1 MSVKWTT
8 KITVTNLSNRDVQVT
23 GTRTETVGEDVAVE
37 TIAIGATW
45 KQGVTKGNFLTS
57 VGNTIWESYQAQ
69 VARSEDVVE
78 FLTNCETLLAGGLDV
93 KETE

>member
-1 MSVKWTT
+1 MAVAWTT

-23 GTRTETVGEDVAVE
+23 GTRTEIVGEDVAVE
-37 TIAIGATW
+37 TITIGATW
-45 KQGVTKGNFLTS
+45 EQGVTKGAFLTL

-69 VARSEDVVE
+69 VARNGEITE
-78 FLTNCETLLAGGLDV
+78 FLSGCETLLAGGLDV